1 MDGNAEAYDGPILS
15 DSPAPS
21 RLTQS
26 ILPGWNFGGTQF
38 GLFNIDLGQ
47 SADPAFER
55 EVLDRVG
62 SYGRQLGRLGEALA
76 VLIEHRDGEPLSDKD
91 RAVLK
96 IALGQIEQI
105 KAMKPSRGTSADWT
119 RSNCAA
125 RSVRSRPGA

>member
-1 MDGNAEAYDGPILS
+1 MDQSFQISL
-15 DSPAPS
+15 APS

-26 ILPGWNFGGTQF
+26 ILPGWNFAGAQF

-47 SADPAFER
+47 SGDPAFER

-76 VLIEHRDGEPLSDKD
+76 VLIEHLDGQPLSDKD
-91 RAVLK
+91 KAVLK

-105 KAMKPSRGTSADWT
+105 KAMKPSRRTSA
-119 RSNCAA
+119 N
-125 RSVRSRPGA
+125 